1 MANPGLFYSY
11 KETRLDLDPTT
22 QGSTV
27 SIRLPPPGASTW
39 PLKTAQ
45 KRSHVTEVPVAE
57 DENSF
62 RQRHLAIAA
71 SIYHR
76 THHKS
81 PRSFLWRILEDGK
94 VLAIRVVD
102 VSSQVNSPDANLTLR
117 LSFSSRIIPACV
129 AFSDSKEHDVL
140 SAFVLT
146 DTNHLYTLSLRPD
159 YFRRPSSTEDN
170 VIDWC
175 KSSLSSG
182 VSLKKAFRLVAL
194 GADELLL
201 SNVDGGLLRLSRISG
216 GDGTWEYIAQRFGY
230 PLLTRARFCLERYT
244 LQ

>member
-1 MANPGLFYSY
+1 MANLGLFYSY

-22 QGSTV
+22 RGSTV
-27 SIRLPPPGASTW
+27 SIRLPPHGASTW
-39 PLKTAQ
+39 PSKTAR
-45 KRSHVTEVPVAE
+45 KRSHITEIPVAE
-57 DENSF
+57 DESSF
-62 RQRHLAIAA
+62 RHRYLATAA

-102 VSSQVNSPDANLTLR
+102 VSSQVNAADANLSLS
-117 LSFSSRIIPACV
+117 LSFPSRIIPACV

-146 DTNHLYTLSLRPD
+146 ETNHLYTLTLRPD

-170 VIDWC
+170 VVDWC

-182 VSLKKAFRLVAL
+182 VSVKKAFRLVAL
-194 GADELLL
+194 SADELLL
-201 SNVDGGLLRLSRISG
+201 STTDGGLLRLSRISG
-216 GDGTWEYIAQRFGY
+216 GDGTWNIWHSGFG
-230 PLLTRARFCLERYT
+230 T
-244 LQ
+244 